1 MSLLK
6 ESSTET
12 FDPAAIHKGDL
23 VRAQYHTWPEP
34 RNGIVTKVE
43 DARVIVLFLPGL
55 GNVSNYFPIAASEV
69 AAGLWTVA
77 WSTDLETVSREGGEE
92 P

>member
-1 MSLLK
+1 MR
-6 ESSTET
+6 
-12 FDPAAIHKGDL
+12 G
-23 VRAQYHTWPEP
+23 PE
-34 RNGIVTKVE
+34 GIVTKVE

>member
-43 DARVIVLFLPGL
+43 DAHVIVLFLPGL
-55 GNVSNYFPIAASEV
+55 GNVSAARSPALRPTRASRTWSFPATPTSP
-69 AAGLWTVA
+69 
-77 WSTDLETVSREGGEE
+77 SR
-92 P
+92 